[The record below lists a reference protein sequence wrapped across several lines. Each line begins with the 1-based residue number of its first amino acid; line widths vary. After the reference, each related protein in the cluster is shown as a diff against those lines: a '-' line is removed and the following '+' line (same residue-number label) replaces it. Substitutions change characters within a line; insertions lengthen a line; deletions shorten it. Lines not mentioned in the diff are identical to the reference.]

1 MSRAGDLRNI
11 TATGTASE
19 DNYVLTYDD
28 ATKKVS
34 LEAASS
40 GNTFSSDITAKTS
53 VNTSSYY
60 YRGAILNLQT
70 DHTTVQVQDT
80 LGAINF
86 SAPDESSGGYAS
98 QTAGSITVKPEA
110 NFTSSSNRS
119 EMVFALG
126 SAVNG
131 IRDVMSLSTVNGR
144 AAVQGLAP
152 SFEIQNNDTSSQG
165 YEHVIGTLAWNVTGA
180 TAGGTQLGV
189 CAEIEAI
196 AANGFSTTDNDTDLI
211 FKTSNSGNPVE
222 RFRITHDGHI
232 KVKGD
237 ILHDGELDI
246 KADNGDVDIDSV
258 GGNVK
263 LAGDTGNM
271 TFTNTGT
278 GVFTFGGTIQ
288 GASNA
293 EIKTSPIR
301 IHSNTISTNTTVAST
316 ENAVSGGPVTI
327 ANGVT
332 VTVSGDWTVV

>member
-1 MSRAGDLRNI
+1 MSRASDLRNI
-11 TATGTASE
+11 TGPSGVLVE
-19 DNYVLTYDD
+19 DNYVLTYDN

-34 LEAASS
+34 LEAAGGSNLSQDLTVKTSS
-40 GNTFSSDITAKTS
+40 G
-53 VNTSSYY
+53 
-60 YRGAILNLQT
+60 AIVKLQT
-70 DHTTVQVQDT
+70 SHTSIADGDI
-80 LGAINF
+80 LGAIEF
-86 SAPDESSGGYAS
+86 SAPDETSGGVSTLTAAS
-98 QTAGSITVKPEA
+98 IFAEGNT
-110 NFTSSSNRS
+110 NFSSTNMNT
-119 EMVFALG
+119 EMVFSLG
-126 SAVNG
+126 ASVNG
-131 IRDVMSLSTVNGR
+131 LREVMRLSTINGK

-165 YEHVIGTLAWNVTGA
+165 FEHVIGTLAWNVTGA
-180 TAGGTQLGV
+180 TGGGTQIGV

-196 AANGFSTTDNDTDLI
+196 AANGFSTSDNDTDLI
-211 FKTSNSGNPVE
+211 FKTSDSGNPVE

-246 KADNGDVDIDSV
+246 KADNGDVDIASV

-263 LAGDTGNM
+263 LAGNTGNM

-301 IHSNTISTNTTVAST
+301 IHSNTISTNTTVTSS
-316 ENAVSGGPVTI
+316 ENAVSGGPVSI
-327 ANGVT
+327 ASGVT